1 MSFSAARLFLLL
13 WTKTN
18 SRKSKNCCE
27 IFANKVL
34 KACLGADSR
43 LANTDAE
50 CAALT
55 RGPTSETGI
64 GVNDGKPGKVEAHD
78 AAGRHLGMF
87 SSQAPAVAAIVEACR
102 EWLKSQEQQ
111 SRATPKIPLQ
121 KAQQNRKKRQ
131 SGCKGRGR

>member
-18 SRKSKNCCE
+18 SKKSKTYCE

-34 KACLGADSR
+34 KECLGADSQ
-43 LANTDAE
+43 LANTACRE
-50 CAALT
+50 WT
-55 RGPTSETGI
+55 
-64 GVNDGKPGKVEAHD
+64 GKPAHD
-78 AAGRHLGMF
+78 A
-87 SSQAPAVAAIVEACR
+87 PAIAAIVEACR
-102 EWLKSQEQQ
+102 EWLKSHEQKP
-111 SRATPKIPLQ
+111 RATPKIPLQ

>member
-18 SRKSKNCCE
+18 SKKSKTCCE

-43 LANTDAE
+43 LANTDACRE
-50 CAALT
+50 WT
-55 RGPTSETGI
+55 
-64 GVNDGKPGKVEAHD
+64 GKPAHD
-78 AAGRHLGMF
+78 
-87 SSQAPAVAAIVEACR
+87 APAVAAIVEACR
-102 EWLKSQEQQ
+102 EWFKSQEQKP
-111 SRATPKIPLQ
+111 RATPKIPLQ